1 MTQCMQLPDLEV
13 VLVRPRPILEDLS
26 LLLRVKQR

>member
-1 MTQCMQLPDLEV
+1 MTQCMQLLGLEV